1 MRFKASGRPDILSG
15 NCQKRLIQW
24 LRIYK
29 RRWCKEASIR
39 HSPRCPPKNLFY
51 TGCGICYLC
60 TGAERTGIEGFEH
73 IIGYSIMYL
82 DFHGFRE
89 KPFNLTPDPRFV
101 FLSKNHKE
109 AFAHLLY
116 GINNRAGFILLTG
129 EVGSGK
135 TTVLR
140 ALLGQLDP
148 EHYRTALIFNPCLSA
163 AELLQSINREFGIS
177 ANASNNSGFLDPLNQ
192 FLLQQ
197 NAEGRAVV
205 LVIDE
210 AQDLEAPVLEQIR
223 LISNLETDREKLI
236 QIVLS
241 GQPELLKVLKRNE
254 MRQLSQRITV
264 RYHLQPM
271 DYEDT
276 VDYINHRLE
285 VAGGRGAVVF
295 SDSALRRIYKY
306 SRGLPRLI
314 NAACDRALLTGYT
327 KDTSRINSRIAGA
340 GIKDIR
346 RSTPVLTMN
355 RRFILIPAFAV
366 LAALFATGLFFW
378 REDLIERFNPPKR
391 VEASK
396 PVDKIVLIS
405 GEEFSRAMAS
415 ELGKIPESESVRRAF
430 NTLAGFWN
438 VPPFAE
444 ASSFN
449 QANTIERA
457 VIQRELHL
465 YRFSGNL
472 GALLRLDYPAILEL
486 NMPGVPGKRFVSL
499 VGRENEHLIVDP
511 QIAGRTSLSFGEL
524 EKHWSGQGLLFWKD
538 PLNLLSKMSSRS
550 KGGGVE
556 QLQVLLRE
564 AGVYSLPST
573 GVYDE
578 NTVSAVKQFQSSKG
592 INEDGIVGGQTL
604 MFLYG
609 SIERFGV
616 PRLSAGRK

>member
-1 MRFKASGRPDILSG
+1 
-15 NCQKRLIQW
+15 
-24 LRIYK
+24 
-29 RRWCKEASIR
+29 
-39 HSPRCPPKNLFY
+39 
-51 TGCGICYLC
+51 
-60 TGAERTGIEGFEH
+60 
-73 IIGYSIMYL
+73 MYL

-148 EHYRTALIFNPCLSA
+148 DRYRTALIFNPCLSPG
-163 AELLQSINREFGIS
+163 ELLQNINREFGIP
-177 ANASNNSGFLDPLNQ
+177 ANISNSSSFLDHLNQ
-192 FLLQQ
+192 FLLRQ
-197 NAEGRAVV
+197 NAEGRTVV

-241 GQPELLKVLKRNE
+241 GQPELLKILKRNE

-271 DYEDT
+271 DFEDT
-276 VDYINHRLE
+276 IHYIDHRLE
-285 VAGGRGAVVF
+285 VAGGRGAVIF
-295 SDSALRRIYKY
+295 SNGALKRIYRY
-306 SRGLPRLI
+306 SGGLPRII

-327 KDTSRINSRIAGA
+327 RDTSRISLRIAAA
-340 GIKDIR
+340 GIRDIKKSAASAIRKR
-346 RSTPVLTMN
+346 RL
-355 RRFILIPAFAV
+355 ILIPAFAV
-366 LAALFATGLFFW
+366 LAAFFAVGSYFL
-378 REDLIERFNPPKR
+378 RQDLIGRFNPPR
-391 VEASK
+391 HVEATEQVEK
-396 PVDKIVLIS
+396 TPLIT
-405 GEEFSRAMAS
+405 GEELSHAMTS
-415 ELGKIPESESVRRAF
+415 ELGKIPESESARRAF
-430 NTLAGFWN
+430 NALAGFWN
-438 VPPFAE
+438 VPPIPE
-444 ASSFN
+444 SSDLN
-449 QANTIERA
+449 KLSSIERA
-457 VIQRELHL
+457 AVERELRP

-486 NMPGVPGKRFVSL
+486 NVPGVPGKRFVSL
-499 VGRENEHLIVDP
+499 VARENEHLIVDP
-511 QIAGRTSLSFGEL
+511 PIAGRKSLSFGEI

-538 PLNLLSKMSSRS
+538 PLNLLAKMSFGS
-550 KGGGVE
+550 KGE
-556 QLQVLLRE
+556 RIRQLQALLKE
-564 AGVYSLPST
+564 AGVHSMPLT
-573 GVYDE
+573 GVFDGD
-578 NTVSAVKQFQSSKG
+578 TVLAVKQFQSLKG
-592 INEDGIVGGQTL
+592 IDEDGIVGGQTL

-609 SIERFGV
+609 SINRFEV

>member
-1 MRFKASGRPDILSG
+1 
-15 NCQKRLIQW
+15 
-24 LRIYK
+24 
-29 RRWCKEASIR
+29 
-39 HSPRCPPKNLFY
+39 
-51 TGCGICYLC
+51 
-60 TGAERTGIEGFEH
+60 
-73 IIGYSIMYL
+73 MYL

-116 GINNRAGFILLTG
+116 GVNNRAGFILLTG

-148 EHYRTALIFNPCLSA
+148 DHYRTALIFNPCLSPG
-163 AELLQSINREFGIS
+163 ELLQNINREFGIP
-177 ANASNNSGFLDPLNQ
+177 ANTSNSSSFLDNLNQ

-197 NAEGRAVV
+197 NAEGRTVV

-223 LISNLETDREKLI
+223 LVSNLETDREKLI

-241 GQPELLKVLKRNE
+241 GQPELLKILKRNE

-264 RYHLQPM
+264 RYHLKPM
-271 DYEDT
+271 DFEDT
-276 VDYINHRLE
+276 VHYINHRLE
-285 VAGGRGAVVF
+285 VAGGRGAVIF
-295 SDSALRRIYKY
+295 SNSALKRIYRY
-306 SRGLPRLI
+306 SGGLPRLI

-327 KDTSRINSRIAGA
+327 RDTSRISLRIAAA

-346 RSTPVLTMN
+346 RSAASTMRK
-355 RRFILIPAFAV
+355 RRLILIPTFAV
-366 LAALFATGLFFW
+366 LAALFAAGIYFLRQDFIDRFKTSQRL
-378 REDLIERFNPPKR
+378 EATEQIEKTPP
-391 VEASK
+391 
-396 PVDKIVLIS
+396 IT
-405 GEEFSRAMAS
+405 GEELSRAMVA

-438 VPPFAE
+438 VSPIPE
-444 ASSFN
+444 NGDLN
-449 QANTIERA
+449 QLNAIERA
-457 VIQRELHL
+457 VVERELRL

-472 GALLRLDYPAILEL
+472 GALLRFDYPAILEL

-499 VGRENEHLIVDP
+499 VGRDNEHLLVDP
-511 QIAGRTSLSFGEL
+511 PIAGRRSLSFGEI
-524 EKHWSGQGLLFWKD
+524 EKHWSGQGFLFWKD
-538 PLNLLSKMSSRS
+538 PLNLLTNKSFGS
-550 KGGGVE
+550 KGDHVK
-556 QLQVLLRE
+556 QLQALLRE
-564 AGVYSLPST
+564 AGVYSMPLT
-573 GVYDE
+573 GVYDGD
-578 NTVSAVKQFQSSKG
+578 TVSAVKQFQSSKG

-609 SIERFGV
+609 SINRFEV
-616 PRLSAGRK
+616 PRLSVGRK